1 MDKIKIN
8 ELRNLLTEQK
18 QKILLLQSDLDMWC
32 KKNCKSDYC
41 HSCGVFDVW
50 GKLFGVIDAIDRLL
64 ESVNAV
70 DEQID
75 TIDAINKLLKEAK
88 E

>member
-1 MDKIKIN
+1 MVKRMMNKIKID

-18 QKILLLQSDLDMWC
+18 QKVLLLQSDLDMWC

-50 GKLFGVIDAIDRLL
+50 GKLFDVINAIDKLL
-64 ESVNAV
+64 E
-70 DEQID
+70 
-75 TIDAINKLLKEAK
+75 EAK

>member
-18 QKILLLQSDLDMWC
+18 QKILLLQSDLDVWC

-50 GKLFGVIDAIDRLL
+50 GKLFSVIDAIDRLL
-64 ESVNAV
+64 EDVNAV
-70 DEQID
+70 
-75 TIDAINKLLKEAK
+75 KEAK
-88 E
+88 K